1 MNRTNFFVALIGL
14 SLLAAGC
21 EKGSTAVIAPAS
33 VPSDAGARSAVIAE
47 AQKQYLS
54 IEAVAVSQVVDLL
67 ALPGRVTFRP
77 QAQSAIGA
85 TTAGR
90 VVAVLVQAGQVVKT
104 GTELLTIE
112 SADAGTAGAT
122 LDQAA
127 TRLGSAESVFRRQV
141 EMVEKGVGLEFER
154 QEAEARLKE
163 ARAEYERA
171 RNAADLIG
179 SGQGIRVTV
188 RAPADGVV
196 ITIRTAVGATVAL
209 GGEALLELGDPTRLQ
224 VVAQVPESDLRR
236 ISVGQE
242 AGVELPALAA
252 RVAARVENFNPRVDP
267 ESRRGQV
274 YLALTKRIDGLRA
287 GMLAQVALRVGAK
300 ADVLVPVSAVLI
312 KDGKRRVVYVER
324 EDGTFEAREVQTGR
338 NQDGQVVILQGRTAG
353 EGVGVRGA
361 SLLGRGAEHKGPA
374 PPHPSARREPL
385 QNHHLTV
392 LVTA

>member
-1 MNRTNFFVALIGL
+1 MNRTDFFFALIGL

-112 SADAGTAGAT
+112 SADAGTARAT

-141 EMVEKGVGLEFER
+141 EMVEKGVGLEW
-154 QEAEARLKE
+154 
-163 ARAEYERA
+163 
-171 RNAADLIG
+171 
-179 SGQGIRVTV
+179 
-188 RAPADGVV
+188 
-196 ITIRTAVGATVAL
+196 
-209 GGEALLELGDPTRLQ
+209 
-224 VVAQVPESDLRR
+224 
-236 ISVGQE
+236 E
-242 AGVELPALAA
+242 AGAG
-252 RVAARVENFNPRVDP
+252 RVD
-267 ESRRGQV
+267 R
-274 YLALTKRIDGLRA
+274 ALRERMDGLRA
-287 GMLAQVALRVGAK
+287 GMLAQVALRVSAK
-300 ADVLVPVSAVLI
+300 AGVLVQVSAVLI
-312 KDGKRRVVYVER
+312 KDGKRRVGYVER
-324 EDGTFEAREVQTGR
+324 EDGSVEAREVQTGR
-338 NQDGQVVILQGRTAG
+338 NQDGQVVILRGLTAG
-353 EGVGVRGA
+353 ERVVVRGA
-361 SLLGRGAEHKGPA
+361 LLLDTQA
-374 PPHPSARREPL
+374 EPL
-385 QNHHLTV
+385 L
-392 LVTA
+392 